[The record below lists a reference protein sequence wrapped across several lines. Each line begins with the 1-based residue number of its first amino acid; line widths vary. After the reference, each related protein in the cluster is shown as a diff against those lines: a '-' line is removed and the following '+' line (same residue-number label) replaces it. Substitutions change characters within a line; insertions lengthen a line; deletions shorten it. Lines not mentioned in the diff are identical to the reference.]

1 VSKVLNAGTGEAAA
15 VNQPVPVI
23 PAPEALDDGPGARKY
38 RNRVKEIKMVLFN
51 IVWVNLC
58 NFLISSLRPFLRMQ
72 PRK

>member
-51 IVWVNLC
+51 IVGVNHWV
-58 NFLISSLRPFLRMQ
+58 Q
-72 PRK
+72 YY